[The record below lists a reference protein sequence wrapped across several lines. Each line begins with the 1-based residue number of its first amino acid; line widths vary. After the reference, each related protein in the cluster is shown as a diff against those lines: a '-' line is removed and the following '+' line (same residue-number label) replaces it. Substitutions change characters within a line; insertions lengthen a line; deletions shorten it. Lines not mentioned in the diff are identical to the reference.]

1 MVSEIL
7 STLRARLLNTS
18 TLAQESVRDGQTFF
32 QSFFQN
38 TIVENTPAFLLDN
51 NFVRLLNFG
60 RIATEN
66 APAAVSVTGEDADIF
81 NFRSGEIEALNGPD
95 ALATGIDVTGSA
107 DIRNFG
113 NIAGE
118 FNGVSFS
125 GAQSSGSLDNFRGA
139 TVSSDSRAV
148 NIQGD
153 GVSVR
158 NFGDIIGTGNQ
169 RNGTIYTD
177 AVAEN
182 FSISNFSG
190 GTIDAGLGND
200 GAGISLQVGD
210 ESNDVV
216 SGTILNNFGGVIQ
229 GRGQAAS
236 NTPGAGD
243 GIRVNNGAEGTVFD
257 SSIVNNGLISSESNQ
272 GTAAGVRFA
281 DGVAFDGTL
290 VNGAT
295 GIIEGVRNGVYF
307 GDAEHDATVTNAGT
321 IRSDSRAFN
330 IDGSGIDL
338 VNAGNILGTGDQRNG
353 TVYSDDTA
361 RDFSITNTSTGVIDA
376 GVDNSG
382 SGISLSLAEEGN
394 GDVSITNA
402 GLIAGRGQASP
413 AGGTAGDGIRL
424 EGVRLPEGGFATGL
438 FEGSIAN
445 SGNVTSEAD
454 SGPTGAFRA
463 VNNVNFQGTLVNE
476 ESGVFAG
483 VNNGVYFGT
492 GDHDGGLFRNEGL
505 VSSDSRALNIDG
517 SGLTVENSGTIL
529 GTGNQRN
536 GTVYADGTADN
547 YTLTNT
553 SAGVVDAGL
562 GNNGSGV
569 SLQTGDTNGDI
580 VSGSVFNSG
589 LIQGRGDS
597 EAGNTIGDGLRVFS
611 NVEDAGFAG
620 VIQNEGTIAG
630 SSESVEAAGIRIDGG
645 VDLLG
650 AILNEEDGVIR
661 GIETAIDATEAGTV
675 TIVNE
680 GLIDGDVLLGDD
692 QDILVDLG
700 QVDGVV
706 DGGAGDDVLILGE
719 GDNVIRGGT
728 GSDFIDGG
736 EGFDTVSYED
746 LDVPVTVTLDANGNG
761 TASRETG
768 FSVIVEN
775 ADIDPVQPL
784 NIDGSGDF
792 ITEAINGNLYYNI
805 HTSDF
810 LGGEIRGQLLL
821 ASDTTEGHFRTVVIE
836 GNLDAAQEPG
846 PLSTSEATGFG
857 RVTIVQDV
865 RSGVFTYSSEL
876 SVEGIAESDLQTP
889 IPGVVSAIHLHN
901 APAGINGPV
910 IQDTLVDAGAVIDAN
925 VLSGI
930 AESDVIENT
939 IETDTLVSIENVIG
953 SNDGD
958 IITGSGQ
965 ADNTFSGL
973 DGNDTLLGGDGNDTL
988 LGGRGG
994 DTLEGGAGDDFVQG
1008 GGGSDITDGGEGI
1021 DTVSFADIGAPVT
1034 VDLAAGEA
1042 QYVAPNGNIIVD
1054 QVTNFENV
1062 LGSSNDDIIAGNS
1075 ADNTL
1080 TGGLGDDVIDGGE
1093 GFDTADFSDLDVP
1106 VTVVLDENGNGT
1118 ATRETG
1124 FSVSVGSTLVSPVQ
1138 PLGGSQDFVTE
1149 AESGNLYFNIHTSDF
1164 LGGEIRGQLALVEG
1178 SDTRDEFG
1186 VGSFTIEGALDASQ
1200 EPGPLSDSG
1209 ATGFGSV
1216 TVSVAQDG
1224 SVSYTSELSVVGL
1237 AESDLQSPIPGVVSA
1252 IHLHNAPAGINGP
1265 VIQDTL
1271 VDAGASINGDV
1282 PSGVDGLD
1290 VIDNVIET
1298 DTLIS
1303 IENVV
1308 GSDDGVVID
1317 LAADA
1322 FTFGNGVE
1330 SPAVSDFGLGE
1341 LGDPD
1346 FAIDTQPTPE
1356 PIVEAPALA
1365 NAFSPTNSFD
1375 GDEFTS

>member
-1 MVSEIL
+1 MVSGIL

-18 TLAQESVRDGQTFF
+18 TLAQESVRDGQTLF

-66 APAAVSVTGEDADIF
+66 APAAVSVTGQDADIF

-139 TVSSDSRAV
+139 TISSDSRAV

-153 GVSVR
+153 GVSLR
-158 NFGDIIGTGNQ
+158 NFGDIIGTGDQ

-177 AVAEN
+177 AAAEN

-210 ESNDVV
+210 ELNDVV

-243 GIRVNNGAEGTVFD
+243 GIRVNNGAEGAVFD
-257 SSIVNNGLISSESNQ
+257 SNIVNNGLISSESNQ
-272 GTAAGVRFA
+272 GTAAGIRFA

-330 IDGSGIDL
+330 IDGSGVDL
-338 VNAGNILGTGDQRNG
+338 VNSGNILGTGDQRNG

-361 RDFSITNTSTGVIDA
+361 RDFSITNTASGVIDA
-376 GVDNSG
+376 GVDNNG

-394 GDVSITNA
+394 GEVSVINA
-402 GLIAGRGQASP
+402 GSIAGRGQASP

-424 EGVRLPEGGFATGL
+424 EGVRLHEGGFATGL
-438 FEGSIAN
+438 FEGSITN
-445 SGNVTSEAD
+445 SGNVTSEAA

-492 GDHDGGLFRNEGL
+492 GDHEGGLFRNEGL

-529 GTGNQRN
+529 GTGDQRN

-547 YTLTNT
+547 YTFTNT
-553 SAGVVDAGL
+553 ATGVVDAGL

-569 SLQTGDTNGDI
+569 SLQTGDVNGDI

-589 LIQGRGDS
+589 LIQGRGDAD
-597 EAGNTIGDGLRVFS
+597 AGNTIGDGLRVFS

-630 SSESVEAAGIRIDGG
+630 SSESAEAAGIRIDGG

-661 GIETAIDATEAGTV
+661 GTETAIDATEAGSV

-680 GLIDGDVLLGDD
+680 GLIDGDILLGDG
-692 QDILVDLG
+692 QDILVDLE
-700 QVDGVV
+700 QVYGVV

-736 EGFDTVSYED
+736 EGFDTVSFED

-768 FSVIVEN
+768 FSVTVEN
-775 ADIDPVQPL
+775 ADINPVQPL
-784 NIDGSGDF
+784 NADGSGDF
-792 ITEAINGNLYYNI
+792 VTEAVNGNLYFNI

-821 ASDTTEGHFRTVVIE
+821 ASDTTQGHFRTVVIE
-836 GNLDAAQEPG
+836 GDLDAAQEPG

-910 IQDTLVDAGAVIDAN
+910 IQDTLVDAGAIIDAN

-930 AESDVIENT
+930 AGPDVIENV

-958 IITGSGQ
+958 IITGTGQ

-994 DTLEGGAGDDFVQG
+994 DTLEGGSGDDFVQG

-1034 VDLAAGEA
+1034 VDLAAGDA
-1042 QYVAPNGNIIVD
+1042 QYAAPNGNIIVD

-1062 LGSSNDDIIAGNS
+1062 LGSSNDDNITGDS

-1080 TGGLGDDVIDGGE
+1080 TGGLGNDVINGGE

-1124 FSVSVGSTLVSPVQ
+1124 FSVSVGSTLVAPVQ

-1164 LGGEIRGQLALVEG
+1164 LGGEIRGQLTLVEG

-1186 VGSFTIEGALDASQ
+1186 VGSFTIEGVLDASQ
-1200 EPGPLSDSG
+1200 EPGPLSDSE

-1290 VIDNVIET
+1290 VIENVIET

-1303 IENVV
+1303 IENVI

-1322 FTFGNGVE
+1322 FTFENEVE
-1330 SPAVSDFGLGE
+1330 SPELSDFGLGE

-1346 FAIDTQPTPE
+1346 FAADTQPTPE
-1356 PIVEAPALA
+1356 PVVEVAASAYAFGPA
-1365 NAFSPTNSFD
+1365 NNFD